1 MRRRVRAALSSLLLV
16 SALGACTDRA
26 GRSPDD
32 APPPATAPDVVFR
45 TLSGETLALRAAA
58 GPTLVSFWS
67 TSCRVCLHEMPEL
80 ARLHA
85 EHAPRGFALI
95 AVAMP
100 HDRPDA
106 VLELA
111 EARGW
116 SFPVALDIDG
126 TVLAAFEPVPGTP
139 TSFLIDADG
148 TVLERRVGPVDIEA
162 LERFLDDLLSA

>member
-16 SALGACTDRA
+16 SVLGACTDRA
-26 GRSPDD
+26 GPSPDD
-32 APPPATAPDVVFR
+32 APPPITAPDVVFR
-45 TLSGETLALRAAA
+45 TLSGETLALRDAA

-67 TSCRVCLHEMPEL
+67 TSCRTCLHEMPEL

-85 EHAPRGFALI
+85 EHASRGFALV

-162 LERFLDDLLSA
+162 LERVLVDLLPA